1 MSLSSAY
8 YIAVHTGVDYNEDT
22 YDAAAGRLVAMLTGL
37 LADHETLTTLTG
49 TEEFTAHTEMEVSL
63 EDSVECRALV
73 ASAVVDLTAETKLKL
88 DKAKLTKMIKARPQA
103 EEWPAMKIAKKA
115 APDQCERQ

>member
-37 LADHETLTTLTG
+37 LADHETLATLTG
-49 TEEFTAHTEMEVSL
+49 TEEFKAHTEMEVSL
-63 EDSVECRALV
+63 EDSVECRELV